1 MLWDSLVI
9 LFWSLVF
16 VTWASY
22 GMHVL
27 KEYIVERLK

>member
-1 MLWDSLVI
+1 MLWDNLEI

-22 GMHVL
+22 GAHVL
-27 KEYIVERLK
+27 KEYITERLK